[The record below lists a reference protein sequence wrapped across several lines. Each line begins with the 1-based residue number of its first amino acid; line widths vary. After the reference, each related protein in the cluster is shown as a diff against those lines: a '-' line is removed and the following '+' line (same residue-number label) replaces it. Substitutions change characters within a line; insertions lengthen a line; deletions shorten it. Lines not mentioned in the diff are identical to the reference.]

1 MLEFFKAG
9 GPTMWPLLLF
19 SIAALGIA
27 GERFWS
33 LQTRRIAPKGL
44 VNQVWQWEQAGQLDT
59 RRIQELRR
67 ASPLGR
73 ILAAGLVNRRHDRAI
88 IKESIEEVGRH
99 VAHDLERFLGALGT
113 IATASPLLGLL
124 GTVLGMIKI
133 FSVVSTEGV
142 GDPGLLAGG
151 IAEALITTV
160 TGLFIAIPS
169 LVLYRFFRARVDDLI
184 ITMEQEA
191 LKMVE
196 IMLGER
202 ERDTTG
208 RGGA

>member
-1 MLEFFKAG
+1 
-9 GPTMWPLLLF
+9 MWPLLLF
-19 SIAALGIA
+19 SIVALAISA
-27 GERFWS
+27 ERFWS
-33 LQTRRIAPKGL
+33 LQSKRIAPRGL
-44 VNQVWQWEQAGQLDT
+44 VNQIWQWEQAGQLDA
-59 RRIQELRR
+59 RRIQDLRR

-169 LVLYRFFRARVDDLI
+169 LILYRFFRSRVDDLV

-202 ERDTTG
+202 ERDLQG
-208 RGGA
+208 RGGGT